1 MRCAPDAR
9 RAAGETRPVVWHRI
23 VYRTPCCMP
32 TLCLTELIGLC
43 TVRTCRSVLPDRRQK
58 GLAGA
63 AALRGMHACCIR
75 ARTAVSF
82 SSRVRRLRHGRPD
95 STGEQRCLSVVR
107 HTDHPCVMCP
117 DDTRHGLTRPPSYE
131 MSASLLTSSLQAS
144 DNGASCAFF
153 FCIET
158 VVGPVHWITSD
169 GSMAP
174 FSEKKLFFFVRVR
187 VCSEVY
193 VPVTYVRSPVVGV
206 RSWPS
211 YLNFCY
217 LSVI

>member
-1 MRCAPDAR
+1 MRALCPRRPTGGGRDETCSLAPYSIPYALLH
-9 RAAGETRPVVWHRI
+9 AYP
-23 VYRTPCCMP
+23 M
-32 TLCLTELIGLC
+32 
-43 TVRTCRSVLPDRRQK
+43 PDRIDWAVYCTYVPLGASRSAAE
-58 GLAGA
+58 GSRRGGGA
-63 AALRGMHACCIR
+63 ARHACMLH
-75 ARTAVSF
+75 AYAYVSF

-117 DDTRHGLTRPPSYE
+117 NDTRHGLTRPPSYE

-174 FSEKKLFFFVRVR
+174 FSEKKLFFFCTGPCVQRSVRTRHVR
-187 VCSEVY
+187 TVTSSRC
-193 VPVTYVRSPVVGV
+193 PVMALLGPV
-206 RSWPS
+206 
-211 YLNFCY
+211 
-217 LSVI
+217 

>member
-1 MRCAPDAR
+1 
-9 RAAGETRPVVWHRI
+9 
-23 VYRTPCCMP
+23 
-32 TLCLTELIGLC
+32 
-43 TVRTCRSVLPDRRQK
+43 
-58 GLAGA
+58 
-63 AALRGMHACCIR
+63 MHAACIR

-117 DDTRHGLTRPPSYE
+117 NDTRHGLTRPPSYE

-174 FSEKKLFFFVRVR
+174 FSEKKLFFFCTGPCVQRSVRTRHVR
-187 VCSEVY
+187 TVTSSRCPVMALLSELLL
-193 VPVTYVRSPVVGV
+193 PVSHIIYIALMARAIAADVIHWSLIFDYISRHKSSPVIRNYSFIICHRSILVYWV
-206 RSWPS
+206 RL
-211 YLNFCY
+211 Y
-217 LSVI
+217 VD